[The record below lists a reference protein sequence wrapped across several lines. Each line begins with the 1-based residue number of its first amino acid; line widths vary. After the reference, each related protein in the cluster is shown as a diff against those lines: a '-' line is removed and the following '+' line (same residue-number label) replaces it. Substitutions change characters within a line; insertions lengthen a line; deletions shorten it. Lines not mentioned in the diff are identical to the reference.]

1 MGETRNGKDT
11 REKRSQ
17 CLFLGAKLCIMGAS
31 CLEGTVETIWTRPM
45 AQWLNLRTLIDP
57 RMVN

>member
-17 CLFLGAKLCIMGAS
+17 CLFLGAKLCIVGAS
-31 CLEGTVETIWTRPM
+31 CLEGTVETIWTGPM
-45 AQWLNLRTLIDP
+45 AQWPNLRTLTDP